1 MAYYSGR
8 DGELLIDGVKA
19 GKVRSWS
26 VSASASTLD
35 TTTLEDTDRTVI
47 YGVRSMTGNCSLF
60 YYADNATTKAGNDA
74 SVLLNKIIKARTT
87 STEPGTAA
95 DPETVTLRLRISDG
109 TTSGKYIEGSGGGQ
123 PFFATAGGKNP
134 DGLVQAVSAAADW
147 LSAARCGKKWLPTT

>member
-74 SVLLNKIIKARTT
+74 SILLNKIIKARTT

-109 TTSGKYIEGSGGGQ
+109 TTSGKYIEGSVLI
-123 PFFATAGGKNP
+123 TS
-134 DGLVQAVSAAADW
+134 VSMSMAVGEVLAAEVAFEFNG
-147 LSAARCGKKWLPTT
+147 APTGVNI

>member
-109 TTSGKYIEGSGGGQ
+109 TTSGKYIEGSVLI
-123 PFFATAGGKNP
+123 TS
-134 DGLVQAVSAAADW
+134 VSMSMAVGEVLAADV
-147 LSAARCGKKWLPTT
+147 AFEFNGAPTGVNI

>member
-109 TTSGKYIEGSGGGQ
+109 TTSGKYIEGSVLI
-123 PFFATAGGKNP
+123 TS
-134 DGLVQAVSAAADW
+134 VSMSMAVGEVLAAEVSFEFNGA
-147 LSAARCGKKWLPTT
+147 PTGVNI

>member
-19 GKVRSWS
+19 GRVRNWS
-26 VSASASTLD
+26 VSASVSTLD

-60 YYADNATTKAGNDA
+60 YYTDNPTTKAGNDA

-87 STEPGTAA
+87 STEPGKAA
-95 DPETVTLRLRISDG
+95 DPETVTLRLLISDG
-109 TTSGKYIEGSGGGQ
+109 TTSGKYIEGS
-123 PFFATAGGKNP
+123 ALLTS
-134 DGLVQAVSAAADW
+134 VTMSMAVGEVLAAEVAFEFNG
-147 LSAARCGKKWLPTT
+147 APTGVNI

>member
-109 TTSGKYIEGSGGGQ
+109 TTSGKYIEGSVLI
-123 PFFATAGGKNP
+123 TS
-134 DGLVQAVSAAADW
+134 VSMSMAVGEVLAAEVAFEFNG
-147 LSAARCGKKWLPTT
+147 APTGVNI

>member
-47 YGVRSMTGNCSLF
+47 YGVRSVTGNCSLF

-74 SVLLNKIIKARTT
+74 SVLLNKIIKARAT

-109 TTSGKYIEGSGGGQ
+109 TTSGKYIEGSVLI
-123 PFFATAGGKNP
+123 TS
-134 DGLVQAVSAAADW
+134 VSMSMAVGEVLAAEVAFEFNG
-147 LSAARCGKKWLPTT
+147 APTGVNI

>member
-8 DGELLIDGVKA
+8 DGELLINGVKA

-95 DPETVTLRLRISDG
+95 DPETVTLKLRISDG
-109 TTSGKYIEGSGGGQ
+109 TASGKYIEGSVLI
-123 PFFATAGGKNP
+123 TS
-134 DGLVQAVSAAADW
+134 VSMSMAVGEV
-147 LSAARCGKKWLPTT
+147 LSADVAFEFNGAPTGVNI